1 MDKIRKTGIMKK
13 VNKDQIC
20 QNLSKYQDRILC
32 LSRRGVHNRRI
43 VSPSPFFLNR
53 YIAIRCDLFTP
64 FSFIC
69 FFLFLRRYLLL
80 NLSENMFL
88 VVFLN
93 QGMLKILGATSLL

>member
-43 VSPSPFFLNR
+43 VSPSP
-53 YIAIRCDLFTP
+53 P
-64 FSFIC
+64 FKVTC
-69 FFLFLRRYLLL
+69 RKL
-80 NLSENMFL
+80 MFD
-88 VVFLN
+88 
-93 QGMLKILGATSLL
+93 T